1 MGKCQPRAVL
11 DEGELRVVE
20 TLARTALVIIG
31 LGLPWSAGKY
41 ILVYKQTSLLSLSL
55 FKSLFKSSLER
66 SGGLLK

>member
-31 LGLPWSAGKY
+31 LGLLA
-41 ILVYKQTSLLSLSL
+41 
-55 FKSLFKSSLER
+55 
-66 SGGLLK
+66 GLLQSTFLFANKHLHLGCITFEL